1 MWNLRYPGAKTM
13 PGAVLDEGFADGPVA
28 VPGNYT
34 VRLIAG
40 KDTLSRPFE
49 VAPDPRLS
57 TTTDEY
63 RQQFALA
70 QQGLA
75 KLTALTESVL
85 RVQDI
90 QAQVDKRSAQ
100 AEEAGHGTRVKP
112 LAKELRGKF
121 EGVRAELYEVYT
133 KADQATLNYPVK
145 LYQQFITLNE
155 QVQMGDHRP
164 TDQHAAIYQDL
175 TQRLTVQ
182 LTLLRK
188 LEENDLAAFNKLMQ
202 ELGLPPVFAAPKKP
216 IM

>member
-1 MWNLRYPGAKTM
+1 
-13 PGAVLDEGFADGPVA
+13 VA
-28 VPGNYT
+28 VPGKYS
-34 VRLIAG
+34 VRLIVG
-40 KDTLSRPFE
+40 KDTLTRPFE
-49 VAPDPRLS
+49 IVSDPRL
-57 TTTDEY
+57 TTTTEEY

-75 KLTALTESVL
+75 RLTALTESVL

-90 QAQVDKRSAQ
+90 QAQVDKRAAQ
-100 AEEAGHGTRVKP
+100 ADEAGHATRVKP
-112 LAKELRGKF
+112 VAKELRGKF
-121 EGVRAELYEVYT
+121 EGVRSELYEVYT

-155 QVQMGDHRP
+155 QVQMGDQRP

-175 TQRLTVQ
+175 TQRLTTQ

-188 LEENDLAAFNKLMQ
+188 LEENDLVAFNRLLQ
-202 ELGLPPVFAAPKKP
+202 ELGLPPVFVAPKKP